1 MVTKIPHSMTTGVI
15 GTTNLCSQTPSG
27 KAGANSGLVVQLDTN
42 GEVPPALLS
51 PCVDQH
57 RITADQAIT
66 ASAADIDSTW
76 ERVDTTGQGTTT
88 LQVSQTSGKFLFPVT
103 GIYLVSLHCQIARTT
118 TNIDLITAKIIH
130 STNAFVDDSTNT
142 TLAQSVLGVTGTL
155 PKEVAALSTVVNVT
169 STLNQRIK
177 FTIEADDTGSELD
190 GDSNFNST
198 YATFLRIAGT

>member
-177 FTIEADDTGSELD
+177 FTIEADATGSKLE
-190 GDSNFNST
+190 GSSSINNT
-198 YATFLRIAGT
+198 YATFLRVTGT